1 MEFGKIVESLVLEE
15 PLEPLA
21 GSSTDAPNEPLEP
34 LAGSSTDAPNESVDE
49 NANAALAMVGKVVS
63 LLQRA
68 QARNK
73 LASALEFLRQRVGLN
88 LPSLG
93 GEMLTQEALDEA
105 EKQMS
110 TEAD

>member
-1 MEFGKIVESLVLEE
+1 MEFGKIVESLVLE
-15 PLEPLA
+15 
-21 GSSTDAPNEPLEP
+21 EPLEP

-88 LPSLG
+88 LPPSLG